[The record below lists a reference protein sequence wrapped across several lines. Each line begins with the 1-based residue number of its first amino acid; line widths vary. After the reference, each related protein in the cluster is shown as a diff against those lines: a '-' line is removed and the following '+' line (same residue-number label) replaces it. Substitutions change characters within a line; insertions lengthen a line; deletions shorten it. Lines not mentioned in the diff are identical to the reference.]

1 MSQSI
6 SQRISGPRR
15 VRHDLRDSLTVMA
28 FSALTSC
35 GVAVLLAVAVRL
47 GN

>member
-1 MSQSI
+1 MSHSI

-15 VRHDLRDSLTVMA
+15 VRHDVRDSITVMA
-28 FSALTSC
+28 FSAVASC
-35 GVAVLLAVAVRL
+35 GVAVLLALAVRF